1 MSHCCCLLAHLP
13 VVWGHCSHPSPFTS
27 CFPMLFM
34 LCPSFG
40 LVYAKSLLFGIPC
53 LVEYTLFLIGLP
65 RQYLKHRL
73 CVVPFLFETYIS
85 YMKKKITALI
95 TVAVKVMVLLKWHF
109 AVVQCALWPIA
120 TWPII
125 GLLFITV
132 IQEFWKIFLGY
143 SLSYTSSLF
152 SLLATSS
159 LSIRFKEEILEGK
172 QTK

>member
-1 MSHCCCLLAHLP
+1 
-13 VVWGHCSHPSPFTS
+13 
-27 CFPMLFM
+27 MLFM

-95 TVAVKVMVLLKWHF
+95 TVANKGHGIVEVAFCGCSMRFMANCDMTNHRSTFYHCDSRVLKN
-109 AVVQCALWPIA
+109 
-120 TWPII
+120 
-125 GLLFITV
+125 
-132 IQEFWKIFLGY
+132 
-143 SLSYTSSLF
+143 
-152 SLLATSS
+152 
-159 LSIRFKEEILEGK
+159 ILRL
-172 QTK
+172 